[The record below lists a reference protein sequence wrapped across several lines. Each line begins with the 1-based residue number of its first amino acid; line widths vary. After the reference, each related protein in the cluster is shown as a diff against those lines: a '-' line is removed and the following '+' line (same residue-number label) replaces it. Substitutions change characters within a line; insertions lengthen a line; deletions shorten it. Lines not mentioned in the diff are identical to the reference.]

1 MILDITEQFKIMY
14 FSKLKYQFLFLILFS
29 MSCKGPLKV
38 AVDRNFANIYNP
50 GTSKLHPDYNIFH
63 NSDDSSDL
71 IVKIFPVELLY
82 GPGTREGMYIAKVKI
97 EYALK
102 DIGEDNK
109 EAPADSG
116 SYQYSFIR
124 EGVEKRFITRIPL
137 KTEKGKIYELKIKAT
152 DLIRKDE
159 NQRFLMIDKRS
170 EFSQQNFLVMN
181 GTRNMLYFAPY
192 VLGNNTF
199 TIKYRNDNYS
209 KMYVSYY
216 GSEGP
221 LPRPSFSP
229 ASERQF
235 FEIPDS
241 IWILPFYTGLKYML
255 KYEGIYH
262 FQLDTTID
270 EGLTIF
276 NFGNNYPKIKKPEQ
290 LVGPI
295 AYLATSAEYNK
306 LKDATNQ
313 KLAFDNYWLNKT
325 DNIDKARELIR
336 IYYNRVYFANYYFTS
351 YKPGWKT
358 DRGMVYIIYG
368 PPQALYRNDKQ
379 EKWVYYYKSFSSSIT
394 FTFNYYPSPYAT
406 NNYVLQRSE
415 SHEWHWREAID
426 SWRSGEVFLI
436 D

>member
-1 MILDITEQFKIMY
+1 MY
-14 FSKLKYQFLFLILFS
+14 ISKLKLMFLFFLLIS
-29 MSCKGPLKV
+29 SVSCKGPLKI
-38 AVDRNFANIYNP
+38 AVDRNFASMYNP
-50 GTSKLHPDYNIFH
+50 GTSKLHPDYNIYH
-63 NSDDSSDL
+63 KSNDSSDL

-82 GPGTREGMYIAKVKI
+82 GPGTREGTYVARVRI
-97 EYALK
+97 EYDLEE
-102 DIGEDNK
+102 IGEDNK
-109 EAPADSG
+109 EIAADSG
-116 SYQYSFIR
+116 SYIFSFNR
-124 EGVEKRFITRIPL
+124 EGVEKRFVTRIPL
-137 KTEKGKIYELKIKAT
+137 KAEKGKIYELKIKAT

-159 NQRFLMIDKRS
+159 NQRFLMIDKRT

-181 GTRNMLYFAPY
+181 DKQNMLYSAPY
-192 VLGNNTF
+192 VVGNNTF
-199 TIKYRNDNYS
+199 TIRYRNNNYS

-216 GSEGP
+216 GREGL

-229 ASERQF
+229 ASEKQF
-235 FEIPDS
+235 FELPDS
-241 IWILPFYTGLKYML
+241 IWILPFSTGLKYML
-255 KYEGIYH
+255 KYKGIYH
-262 FQLDTTID
+262 FQLDTTVD
-270 EGLTIF
+270 EGLTLF

-290 LVGPI
+290 LVGPL

-306 LKDATNQ
+306 LINATNQ
-313 KLAFDNYWLNKT
+313 KLAFDNYWLDKT
-325 DNIDKARELIR
+325 DNIEKARELIR

-379 EKWVYYYKSFSSSIT
+379 EKWIYYRKSFSSSIT
-394 FTFNYYPSPYAT
+394 FTFNYEPSPYAI

-426 SWRSGEVFLI
+426 SWRSGKVFLI